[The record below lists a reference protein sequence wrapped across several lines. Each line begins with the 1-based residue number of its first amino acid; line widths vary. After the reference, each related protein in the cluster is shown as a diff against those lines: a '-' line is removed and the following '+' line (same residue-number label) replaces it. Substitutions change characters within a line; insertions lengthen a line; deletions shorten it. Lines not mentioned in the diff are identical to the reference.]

1 MNTTPHQEAL
11 HSRWTLEGTI
21 PLSQV
26 AEGAQWYRARSV
38 ASGDAVALFVVEGEI
53 ALETA
58 DTVRRAYL
66 VEDPH
71 LIPVRDMVVLG
82 EGHAVPDDG
91 VQLEAPMTV
100 VEYPFPSAPPLAAL
114 LGKGALHPE
123 TARSI
128 IGEAAQG
135 LEVARRR
142 GLRHQLLD
150 SNRLFVDTASGAVS
164 VLGVGVEAA
173 SHAELDRSREVASF
187 QDTSALVAL
196 LYRALTGRSP
206 RRGDDSRVPR
216 PSTLAQGPIP
226 QDLDLLCDL
235 VLNESAED
243 IPETTRGLIAAL
255 EPWQSIPVTLEAYA
269 GRGAVATPEEAIAGT
284 QAPAGTDTGPEEPE
298 LESTRAMEPVPA
310 TGEAPPADASEQ
322 PTADPAP
329 EQVQAEDSAEDSAKE
344 QAEDEDRTAALA
356 LGAGAAGAA
365 TASAVSSV
373 EAGNDGAEDAPT
385 ADPGPQDPAPA
396 DPDPQDPAAAREA
409 KQLVEDLHL
418 DRKRTAGAFP
428 GHLDIE
434 PAPAPQPVPE
444 DAAAGPGAATD
455 AEAGQDPSTATP
467 ADAPEG
473 AARGTA
479 GQDPE
484 KPEQDAS
491 EQIPAATAGS
501 HWPLA
506 PAAGAAAAST
516 AGAEATIPASATP
529 DTAAGD
535 APGAGTAEDGGPA
548 ADAAAPTAPAEETAV
563 EITPVASVHHGSGTG
578 GTGPVAVAGRQ
589 ESMLPATA
597 PPPEEERPIVVRGRE
612 HASTDQAPAGAAAQ
626 PASRSALLRDVVGV
640 AVDAD
645 DPETFAMGPEQPAE
659 RSRQSQWILLG
670 GALLVIL
677 AMVFALSSITSGL
690 RDRVSNPLNT
700 TPGSAA
706 ATSEEATAEESAEE
720 TTEEEPEL
728 PAASLAGVE
737 IITEDGEDADHPE
750 EVDLITDGD
759 TDTYWSTQI
768 YSTPE
773 WGGLMDGMGLRLELE
788 EESTV
793 STVVVTTA
801 RNSGGTIELHTV
813 NDDGSL
819 GDTIA
824 EGEFAGDGEV
834 TFELDEPVDASE
846 LALWFPSLPTDTSD
860 SSGYRGRVA
869 EIRVE

>member
-1 MNTTPHQEAL
+1 M
-11 HSRWTLEGTI
+11 
-21 PLSQV
+21 
-26 AEGAQWYRARSV
+26 AE
-38 ASGDAVALFVVEGEI
+38 
-53 ALETA
+53 
-58 DTVRRAYL
+58 
-66 VEDPH
+66 
-71 LIPVRDMVVLG
+71 
-82 EGHAVPDDG
+82 
-91 VQLEAPMTV
+91 
-100 VEYPFPSAPPLAAL
+100 
-114 LGKGALHPE
+114 
-123 TARSI
+123 
-128 IGEAAQG
+128 
-135 LEVARRR
+135 
-142 GLRHQLLD
+142 
-150 SNRLFVDTASGAVS
+150 
-164 VLGVGVEAA
+164 
-173 SHAELDRSREVASF
+173 
-187 QDTSALVAL
+187 
-196 LYRALTGRSP
+196 
-206 RRGDDSRVPR
+206 
-216 PSTLAQGPIP
+216 
-226 QDLDLLCDL
+226 
-235 VLNESAED
+235 
-243 IPETTRGLIAAL
+243 
-255 EPWQSIPVTLEAYA
+255 
-269 GRGAVATPEEAIAGT
+269 
-284 QAPAGTDTGPEEPE
+284 
-298 LESTRAMEPVPA
+298 
-310 TGEAPPADASEQ
+310 
-322 PTADPAP
+322 
-329 EQVQAEDSAEDSAKE
+329 
-344 QAEDEDRTAALA
+344 
-356 LGAGAAGAA
+356 
-365 TASAVSSV
+365 
-373 EAGNDGAEDAPT
+373 
-385 ADPGPQDPAPA
+385 
-396 DPDPQDPAAAREA
+396 
-409 KQLVEDLHL
+409 
-418 DRKRTAGAFP
+418 
-428 GHLDIE
+428 
-434 PAPAPQPVPE
+434 
-444 DAAAGPGAATD
+444 
-455 AEAGQDPSTATP
+455 QDPSTATP

-484 KPEQDAS
+484 KTEQDAP
-491 EQIPAATAGS
+491 EQIPAATAGN

-516 AGAEATIPASATP
+516 AGAGATTPASATP

-535 APGAGTAEDGGPA
+535 TPATATA
-548 ADAAAPTAPAEETAV
+548 ADGDAADTAAPTAPAEETAV
-563 EITPVASVHHGSGTG
+563 EISPVTSVHHGSGTG

-597 PPPEEERPIVVRGRE
+597 LPPEEERPIVVRGRE
-612 HASTDQAPAGAAAQ
+612 HASTDEAPAGAAAQ

-700 TPGSAA
+700 TPESAA

-737 IITEDGEDADHPE
+737 IITEDGEDPDHPE
-750 EVDLITDGD
+750 EVDLVTDGD
-759 TDTYWSTQI
+759 TGTYWSTQI

-773 WGGLMDGMGLRLELE
+773 WGGLMGGMGLRLELE